1 MRYRCET
8 ADAASVVSAEER
20 SSAESRVAHALR
32 RLDPYSFFPLP
43 GQRWGGL
50 FVVVGTTGSF
60 LIGACDHQGVAR
72 IEGLRPTVG
81 SHGVGGLRKLRRGS
95 KALERKLVAAS
106 MPGEVVPMMCL
117 THAIAGPPVTTAGV
131 RFATVRDLAKDI
143 SARPSVQANTRAQ
156 SAARALGVQ
165 LAGDAGRNFTVRS

>member
-1 MRYRCET
+1 MLKRHGT
-8 ADAASVVSAEER
+8 ADAGSVVSAEER
-20 SSAESRVAHALR
+20 SSAESQVAHALR
-32 RLDPYSFFPLP
+32 RLDPYSFFSLP

-50 FVVVGTTGSF
+50 FVVVGTTGAF
-60 LIGACDHQGVAR
+60 LVDACDHEGVAR

-81 SHGVGGLRKLRRGS
+81 SHGVGGLRRLRRGA

-106 MPGEVVPMMCL
+106 MHGQVVPMMCL
-117 THAIAGPPVTTAGV
+117 TQAIAGPPVTAAGV
-131 RFATVRDLAKDI
+131 RFATAPDLAKDI